1 MLFQASTHS
10 SLTFKEQNTF
20 FIVFDVFSVHTTTG
34 QACVNSRTDHRYHGL
49 IHPGDDQTALHPQ
62 FPASCR
68 TPSVVPAEFFH
79 SYHQGGDIKAAPK
92 QKLLCFSWLG
102 A

>member
-20 FIVFDVFSVHTTTG
+20 VIVFEVFFVHTTTG
-34 QACVNSRTDHRYHGL
+34 QACVNSRTDHRYHCL

-62 FPASCR
+62 RFQHHVGHLQWFPLS
-68 TPSVVPAEFFH
+68 FFTLTVREE
-79 SYHQGGDIKAAPK
+79 I
-92 QKLLCFSWLG
+92 
-102 A
+102 

>member
-10 SLTFKEQNTF
+10 SLTFKEQNKF
-20 FIVFDVFSVHTTTG
+20 FIVFEVFFVHTTTG
-34 QACVNSRTDHRYHGL
+34 QACVNSRTDHRYHCL

-62 FPASCR
+62 RFQHH
-68 TPSVVPAEFFH
+68 VGHLH

>member
-20 FIVFDVFSVHTTTG
+20 FIVFEVFFVHTTTG
-34 QACVNSRTDHRYHGL
+34 QACVNSRTDHCYHCL

-62 FPASCR
+62 RFQHHVGHLQWFPLS
-68 TPSVVPAEFFH
+68 FFH

-92 QKLLCFSWLG
+92 
-102 A
+102 